1 MAYFRKWFL
10 SGLCSALLT
19 LPLVSTAEANFTII
33 SPTPAPTAVSTPS
46 PDIEVVSVET
56 DDPED
61 VVSVTV
67 PAITA
72 PAISKQTPTVISLS
86 VTDQSNASGA
96 SVIPVET
103 LNPVP
108 VYQPE
113 VTLAPLAES
122 ETHYTLPI
130 DFTAGMVPQSDG
142 YVTDYE
148 YEDPTIHVK
157 IERGREQD
165 CTFWICEVRIA
176 DASQLRT
183 ASADGFDSNMTMPGT
198 AIARRANAV
207 VAIDGDYFCYTG
219 RGYIMRQGRLYLD
232 RTTGGRDV
240 LLVDED
246 GDFHIVRKANRNECK
261 DTING
266 KKVINAFFF
275 GPVLVE
281 KGILGT
287 EFRYTDMAFDMPS
300 QRMAIAQIGKLHY
313 KIICCESPKRG
324 SAGMTLKQFALFC
337 QEKGAYTAYNLDGGD
352 STMLIFKNQKLNDID
367 NPHTRDIADIIYFA
381 SAYKPE

>member
-10 SGLCSALLT
+10 SGISFSFLS
-19 LPLVSTAEANFTII
+19 LPLATYAEANITVA
-33 SPTPAPTAVSTPS
+33 TPAVVPTTSPAPVQVTSVSDHTEEGS
-46 PDIEVVSVET
+46 DILSIQI
-56 DDPED
+56 
-61 VVSVTV
+61 

-72 PAISKQTPTVISLS
+72 PVISKQTPSVISLTA
-86 VTDQSNASGA
+86 TDSPSSAN
-96 SVIPVET
+96 VIPVET
-103 LNPVP
+103 FNPVP
-108 VYQPE
+108 LYQPE
-113 VTLAPLAES
+113 TTLAPLYET

-130 DFTAGMVPQSDG
+130 DFTPGMVPLSDG

-148 YEDPTIHVK
+148 YQDPTIHVK

-198 AIARRANAV
+198 AIAKRVNAV

-240 LLVDED
+240 LMIDED

-281 KGILGT
+281 NGVLGN
-287 EFRYTDMAFDMPS
+287 EFRYTDMAYDLFS

-324 SAGMTLKQFALFC
+324 STGMTLKQFAQFC
-337 QEKGAYTAYNLDGGD
+337 QEKGATTAYNLDGGD

-367 NPHTRDIADIIYFA
+367 NPHTRPIADIIYFA
-381 SAYKPE
+381 SAYRQE

>member
-198 AIARRANAV
+198 AIARRVNAV
-207 VAIDGDYFCYTG
+207 VAIDGDISVTPAVVTLCVRAACISTEQPEAVMCCWL
-219 RGYIMRQGRLYLD
+219 MRTAISILCAKQTATNAKIQSTARKSSMHSS
-232 RTTGGRDV
+232 
-240 LLVDED
+240 LVR
-246 GDFHIVRKANRNECK
+246 F
-261 DTING
+261 
-266 KKVINAFFF
+266 
-275 GPVLVE
+275 
-281 KGILGT
+281 
-287 EFRYTDMAFDMPS
+287 S
-300 QRMAIAQIGKLHY
+300 
-313 KIICCESPKRG
+313 
-324 SAGMTLKQFALFC
+324 
-337 QEKGAYTAYNLDGGD
+337 
-352 STMLIFKNQKLNDID
+352 
-367 NPHTRDIADIIYFA
+367 
-381 SAYKPE
+381 

>member
-10 SGLCSALLT
+10 SGICFAFLS
-19 LPLVSTAEANFTII
+19 LPLATYAEANITVA
-33 SPTPAPTAVSTPS
+33 TPAVVPTTSPAPVQVTSVSDHTEEGS
-46 PDIEVVSVET
+46 DILSIQI
-56 DDPED
+56 
-61 VVSVTV
+61 

-72 PAISKQTPTVISLS
+72 PVISKQTPSVISLTA
-86 VTDQSNASGA
+86 TDSPSSAN
-96 SVIPVET
+96 VIPVET
-103 LNPVP
+103 FNPVP
-108 VYQPE
+108 LYQPE
-113 VTLAPLAES
+113 TTLAPLYET

-130 DFTAGMVPQSDG
+130 DFTPGMVPLSDG

-148 YEDPTIHVK
+148 YQDPTIHVK

-198 AIARRANAV
+198 AIAKRVNAV

-240 LLVDED
+240 LMIDED

-281 KGILGT
+281 NGVLGN
-287 EFRYTDMAFDMPS
+287 EFRYTDMAYDLFS

-324 SAGMTLKQFALFC
+324 STGMTLKQFAQFC
-337 QEKGAYTAYNLDGGD
+337 QEKGANTAYNLDGGD

-381 SAYKPE
+381 SAYRQE

>member
-1 MAYFRKWFL
+1 M
-10 SGLCSALLT
+10 
-19 LPLVSTAEANFTII
+19 
-33 SPTPAPTAVSTPS
+33 
-46 PDIEVVSVET
+46 
-56 DDPED
+56 
-61 VVSVTV
+61 
-67 PAITA
+67 
-72 PAISKQTPTVISLS
+72 
-86 VTDQSNASGA
+86 
-96 SVIPVET
+96 
-103 LNPVP
+103 
-108 VYQPE
+108 
-113 VTLAPLAES
+113 
-122 ETHYTLPI
+122 
-130 DFTAGMVPQSDG
+130 
-142 YVTDYE
+142 
-148 YEDPTIHVK
+148 
-157 IERGREQD
+157 
-165 CTFWICEVRIA
+165 
-176 DASQLRT
+176 
-183 ASADGFDSNMTMPGT
+183 
-198 AIARRANAV
+198 
-207 VAIDGDYFCYTG
+207 
-219 RGYIMRQGRLYLD
+219 
-232 RTTGGRDV
+232 